1 MGIFSKFF
9 NGKNYIDEQIEKI
22 NILRVSMQH
31 NEASNQTRV
40 MIHELMDKP
49 VVLHRFVD
57 IKFNYFS
64 LFFNIS

>member
-49 VVLHRFVD
+49 VNRQQKVD
-57 IKFNYFS
+57 
-64 LFFNIS
+64 